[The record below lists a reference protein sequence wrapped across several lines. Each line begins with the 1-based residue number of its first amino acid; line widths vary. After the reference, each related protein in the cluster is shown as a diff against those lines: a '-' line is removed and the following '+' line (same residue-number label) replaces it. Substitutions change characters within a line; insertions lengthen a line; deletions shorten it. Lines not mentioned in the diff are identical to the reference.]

1 MRKILL
7 IAALVLAS
15 ASAQAA
21 GPRSLSLA
29 ASNEQATTQPVTS
42 NTTVAQST
50 DATAK
55 PTDAPAY
62 VERPSAVSTTA
73 PAATPA
79 TTSAPAA
86 APTQTAT
93 TTTEPAAQTTIKTA
107 AKTSKPKHRA
117 YWTEGRIIGELH
129 RHGIYW

>member
-29 ASNEQATTQPVTS
+29 SNEPAATPPTTT
-42 NTTVAQST
+42 NMTVAQST
-50 DATAK
+50 DAAK
-55 PTDAPAY
+55 PAETPAY
-62 VERPSAVSTTA
+62 VERPSAVST
-73 PAATPA
+73 P
-79 TTSAPAA
+79 APAA
-86 APTQTAT
+86 APTTNSAPATTQTQAAT
-93 TTTEPAAQTTIKTA
+93 TTTAQPITQTPTKTT
-107 AKTSKPKHRA
+107 AKASKPKHKA
-117 YWTEGRIIGELH
+117 YWTEGRIISELH

>member
-1 MRKILL
+1 MRKALL

-29 ASNEQATTQPVTS
+29 STNEPAAQPAAS
-42 NTTVAQST
+42 NTTAVAQST
-50 DATAK
+50 DVAK
-55 PTDAPAY
+55 PAEKPAY
-62 VERPSAVSTTA
+62 AERPSAVSTPA
-73 PAATPA
+73 PAAAAT

-86 APTQTAT
+86 TPTQTAT
-93 TTTEPAAQTTIKTA
+93 TAQPAAQTSTKTT
-107 AKTSKPKHRA
+107 AKASKPKHRE
-117 YWTEGRIIGELH
+117 YWTEGRIISELH